1 MFINLSFI
9 RLESQPKTPNVPL
22 HGFYLF
28 FTRDSPV
35 CVPIYIEPKSTSQ
48 QSRSESLAIDDS
60 EGNGTEGKPMSRKTI
75 FFATVCLLLSGSLLI
90 AAQQPSA
97 TPVATPDA
105 KPATAATDSKQPS
118 MLTVTVKVVNVPAT
132 VRDKHGKIISNL
144 AKDDFVLEEDGRP
157 QTIRYFAHDTDL
169 PLTLGLLV
177 DTSMSQRRV
186 LEDERHAS
194 YSFLDQMLHQ
204 SKDVA
209 FVIHFD
215 HEVELL
221 QDLTANREKLD
232 AALQALQ
239 TPQFKSASQQSGG
252 QSGNGG
258 SSNGSGYPGG
268 RGGRHGGSGFGGGG
282 TLLYDAS
289 YLASDELMKKQQGR
303 KALIILSD
311 GVDRGSKV
319 GLETAIETVQKSDTV
334 VYSILFKDEETPGA
348 FGGRGGFG
356 GGGMG
361 RRGGQRFPQ
370 ESRPDG
376 KKILERLSKETG
388 GRLFEVSKKN
398 PIDKIYESIEEDL
411 RNQYNLGYTPD
422 RPASDGGYH
431 KISLKTKEKD
441 VTVQARDGYYASRP
455 TE

>member
-1 MFINLSFI
+1 LGWSM
-9 RLESQPKTPNVPL
+9 ET
-22 HGFYLF
+22 
-28 FTRDSPV
+28 
-35 CVPIYIEPKSTSQ
+35 
-48 QSRSESLAIDDS
+48 
-60 EGNGTEGKPMSRKTI
+60 TEGKRMSGKTI
-75 FFATVCLLLSGSLLI
+75 FFAAMCLLISFSFVN
-90 AAQQPSA
+90 AQQSA
-97 TPVATPDA
+97 ATPDA
-105 KPATAATDSKQPS
+105 KTPDAAADSQQSSSAPTTLS
-118 MLTVTVKVVNVPAT
+118 VTVKVVNVPAT

-194 YSFLDQMLHQ
+194 YVFLDQMLRQ
-204 SKDVA
+204 PKDVA

-221 QDLTANREKLD
+221 QDLTSNRQKLES
-232 AALQALQ
+232 ALQALQ
-239 TPQFKSASQQSGG
+239 VSQSSSSNQNGNQGGNSGG
-252 QSGNGG
+252 NQGGSNGG
-258 SSNGSGYPGG
+258 GGNSGSYPGSGYPGG
-268 RGGRHGGSGFGGGG
+268 RGGGRRNGGGGGGFRGAG

-289 YLASDELMKKQQGR
+289 YLASDELLKKQQGR

-311 GVDRGSKV
+311 GVDHGSKY
-319 GLETAIETVQKSDTV
+319 GLETAIETAQRSDTV
-334 VYSILFKDEETPGA
+334 VYSILFKDDEENNRG
-348 FGGRGGFG
+348 FGGGFG

-361 RRGGQRFPQ
+361 RRGGGQRFPQ

-376 KKILERLSKETG
+376 KKILERISKETG

-398 PIDKIYESIEEDL
+398 PIDKIYESIAEEL

-422 RPASDGGYH
+422 QPSSEGSFH
-431 KISLKTKEKD
+431 KIVLKTKQKD
-441 VTVQARDGYYASRP
+441 QAVQARAGYYAVHESAEAK
-455 TE
+455 TQ